1 MLMHG
6 TTGNSKASSRLGIVD
21 DLKDEYQL
29 ILVDARGDGKSD
41 KPRDLTAWEKAK
53 DVVTAAN
60 AEQDITHG
68 ALWYHANYVSPYWS
82 KTFKEVATIGD
93 HIFYRK

>member
-41 KPRDLTAWEKAK
+41 KPHDPAAYLTEPKA
-53 DVVTAAN
+53 N
-60 AEQDITHG
+60 DIKAVLDHLTSNRRTRWTTRWMGESH
-68 ALWYHANYVSPYWS
+68 LMWQS
-82 KTFKEVATIGD
+82 KPQ
-93 HIFYRK
+93 IFFVQ